1 MVPKR
6 PAPDG
11 AGFFFGVKTS
21 MPNRLRGAI
30 LLALVT
36 LAGPASAQL
45 KTIETD
51 RLRIVYPGGQEA
63 FLIPYLGKAFQN
75 SMAFQRKMFSFDP
88 KEKINLLLVDFSD
101 SGNASAGAVPN
112 NGMTFYLAPA
122 SYAYETFSS
131 NERMNTY
138 MNHELVHVST
148 MDRGM
153 GSERFFRGLFA
164 GKVVPVADHPESIL
178 YFLLTSPRVA
188 VPRWYLE
195 GSAVFYETF
204 MAGGIGRAQGGY
216 DEMVFRAMV
225 KDESRFY
232 DPLGLVSEGT
242 KIDFQLS
249 ANAYLYG
256 TRFMS
261 YLAHEYSPEKVTEW
275 VSRKQGS
282 KAYYSA
288 QFRHVFG
295 KSIDEEWQEWVAFE
309 KGFQKQNLE
318 LIRRYPVTPATD
330 VSKNALGSV
339 SRAWFDSDSRKIY
352 GAFNY
357 PGVVGHVGSISLD
370 DGSIERLVD
379 VKGPVLYTVT
389 SLAFDAKTKTVF
401 YTTDNNALRDIV
413 ALDTK
418 TRRTRVLLKNA
429 RIGDLAF
436 NQSDRSLWGIRHQN
450 GICTIVRMAEPWT
463 EWTQVKSWPYGP
475 VVYDLD
481 VSPDGTRVSASVG
494 EVTGQHSLQV
504 FATETLLKGNNTPVV
519 RHDFGTAIPENFVFS
534 PDSRYLYGSSYY
546 TGASNI
552 FRLELATSK
561 VDAMTNAETGFFRPI
576 PLEGDSMLVF
586 RYTGEGFVPA
596 RIEARPLEDINA
608 ISFLGQ
614 RLVEKH
620 PQLKDWNVGSSASR
634 AFEPIKGGERGY
646 DSVATMRVESAY
658 PIVQGY
664 RDFAAVGYAFN
675 FSDPA
680 SLNRASLYASYTPD
694 KDLPSRER
702 LHAGFKFQRFDWTA
716 RFKWNGADFYD
727 LVGPTKTSRKGY
739 AIGLG
744 HKKTLL
750 WDEPRE
756 LSLDLNAD
764 VYGKLDTLPGFQNVA
779 SKSTSIQSLSAR
791 LSYTNLRGSVGKVDL
806 EKGVRGDFEA
816 SLERASGKTFP
827 KVQGTFDLGQ
837 PLPLGHA
844 SIFLRSAA
852 GYAWGD
858 ATNPLSSFY
867 LGGFGNNWVDHGDE
881 KRYRKWYAFPG
892 VELNELGGR
901 SFLRSTLEIN
911 LPPMRFSRAGR
922 PGFFASWLRPA
933 IFSGVLVS
941 DPDRSSRR
949 RTTYDAGAQLD
960 ISITTLSALD
970 LMISV
975 GQAVSFAPGA
985 RANHETM
992 ISLKVLR

>member
-1 MVPKR
+1 MESR
-6 PAPDG
+6 
-11 AGFFFGVKTS
+11 
-21 MPNRLRGAI
+21 
-30 LLALVT
+30 LALA
-36 LAGPASAQL
+36 LALFVLATAAPASAQL
-45 KTIETD
+45 KTIETEG
-51 RLRIVYPGGQEA
+51 LRIVYPGGQES
-63 FLIPYLGKAFQN
+63 FLIPYLGKAFEN
-75 SMAFQRKMFSFDP
+75 SMAFQRKIFGFDP
-88 KEKINLLLVDFSD
+88 KDKINLLLVDFSD

-138 MNHELVHVST
+138 MNHELVHVSM

-164 GKVVPVADHPESIL
+164 GKVLPVADHPESVL
-178 YFLLTSPRVA
+178 YFLLTAPRVA

-195 GSAVFYETF
+195 GSAVFFETF

-225 KDESRFY
+225 KDGSRFY

-256 TRFMS
+256 TRFMT
-261 YLAHEYSPEKVTEW
+261 YLGLTYSPEKVTEW
-275 VSRKQGS
+275 VSRREGS

-288 QFRHVFG
+288 QFLKVFG
-295 KSIDEEWQEWVAFE
+295 KTIDEAWSDWIAFE
-309 KGFQKQNLE
+309 RKYQEENLA
-318 LIRRYPVTPATD
+318 LIRRYPVTRYTD
-330 VSKNALGSV
+330 LSSKALGSV
-339 SRAWFDSDSRKIY
+339 SRAWYDPETRRLY

-357 PGVVGHVGSISLD
+357 PGVVGHVGALSLD

-389 SLAFDAKTKTVF
+389 SLAFDPKTKTVF
-401 YTTDNNALRDIV
+401 YTSDNNALRDIV
-413 ALDTK
+413 ALDTATK
-418 TRRTRVLLKNA
+418 KTRVLMKDA

-436 NQSDRSLWGIRHQN
+436 NQADRSLWGIRHQN
-450 GICTIVRMAEPWT
+450 GICTIVRMAEPWN

-475 VVYDLD
+475 VVYNLD
-481 VSPDGTRVSASVG
+481 VSPDGTRVSASIG

-504 FATETLLKGNNTPVV
+504 FSTEALLKGDATPVA
-519 RHDFGTAIPENFVFS
+519 RHDFGVAIPENFAFS

-552 FRLELATSK
+552 FRFEVATGR
-561 VDAMTNAETGFFRPI
+561 VDALTNTETGFFRPI
-576 PLEGDSMLVF
+576 PLEGDALLVF
-586 RYTGEGFVPA
+586 RYTGLGFVPA
-596 RIEARPLEDINA
+596 RIEAKPLEDINA

-620 PQLKDWNVGSSASR
+620 PQLKDWNVGSPSTR
-634 AFEPIKGGERGY
+634 IFEPVKGGERGY
-646 DSVATMRVESAY
+646 DSLSSMRIESAY
-658 PIVQGY
+658 PVVQGY

-680 SLNRASLYASYTPD
+680 SLNRASLSATYTPD
-694 KDLPSRER
+694 GDLPSNER
-702 LHAGFKFQRFDWTA
+702 LHVGFKFQRFDWTA

-727 LVGPTKTSRKGY
+727 LVGPTKSSRKGY
-739 AIGLG
+739 AAGIG
-744 HKKTLL
+744 HKKSLI
-750 WDEPRE
+750 WDDPRE
-756 LSLDLNAD
+756 MSLEVNAD
-764 VYGKLDTLPGFQNVA
+764 FFGKLDTLPGFQNVT
-779 SKSTSIQSLSAR
+779 SKSTSIASLTAR
-791 LSYTNLRGSVGKVDL
+791 LAYTNLRGSVGKVDA
-806 EKGVRGDFEA
+806 EKGVRFDLLT
-816 SLERASGKTFP
+816 SLERASGRTFP
-827 KVQGTFDLGQ
+827 KFIGTFDIGQ

-844 SIFLRSAA
+844 SVFLRSAA

-858 ATNPLSSFY
+858 RTNPLSSLY
-867 LGGFGNNWVDHGDE
+867 LGGFGNNWVDRGDE

-892 VELNELGGR
+892 VELNALAGR
-901 SFLRSTLEIN
+901 SFVRSTAELN

-922 PGFFASWLRPA
+922 PGFFANWIRPA
-933 IFSGVLVS
+933 VFAGVAVT
-941 DPDRSSRR
+941 DPDRRFFR
-949 RTTYDAGAQLD
+949 RTTGNVGAQLD
-960 ISITTLSALD
+960 LSITTLSALD
-970 LMISV
+970 LMVSV
-975 GQAVSFAPGA
+975 GQAVAFEKGGKA
-985 RANHETM
+985 RHETM

>member
-1 MVPKR
+1 MR
-6 PAPDG
+6 
-11 AGFFFGVKTS
+11 S
-21 MPNRLRGAI
+21 RLGLTPVLF
-30 LLALVT
+30 LLAMVE
-36 LAGPASAQL
+36 PASAQL

-51 RLRIVYPGGQEA
+51 RLRIIYPGGSES

-75 SMAFQRKMFSFDP
+75 SMAFQRRMFNFDP
-88 KEKINLLLVDFSD
+88 KEKVNLLLVDFSD

-112 NGMTFYLAPA
+112 DGMTFYLAPA

-148 MDRGM
+148 MDHGM

-195 GSAVFYETF
+195 GSAVFFETF

-225 KDESRFY
+225 KDKSRFY

-261 YLAHEYSPEKVTEW
+261 WLVYQYSPEKVTEW
-275 VSRKQGS
+275 VSRKEGS
-282 KAYYSA
+282 RAYYSA
-288 QFRHVFG
+288 QFHHVFG
-295 KSIDEEWQEWVAFE
+295 KSIDGAWEDWIAFE
-309 KGFQKQNLE
+309 QGFQNRNLE
-318 LIRRYPVTPATD
+318 LIRRYPTTPYTD
-330 VSKNALGSV
+330 LSPKALGSV
-339 SRAWFDSDSRKIY
+339 SRSWFDPETRRLY

-357 PGVVGHVGSISLD
+357 PGVVGHVGVINLD

-401 YTTDNNALRDIV
+401 YTTDNNAFRDIV

-418 TRRTRVLLKNA
+418 TKRTRVLQKDA

-436 NQSDRSLWGIRHQN
+436 NPADRSLWGIRHLN

-463 EWTQVKSWPYGP
+463 AWTQVKSWPYGP

-504 FATETLLKGNNTPVV
+504 FAADALIKGDNTPVV
-519 RHDFGTAIPENFVFS
+519 KHDFGAAIPSNFVFS
-534 PDSRYLYGSSYY
+534 PDSRFLYGSSYY

-552 FRLELATSK
+552 FRLELASGK
-561 VDAMTNAETGFFRPI
+561 VDAMSNAETGFFRPI
-576 PLEGDSMLVF
+576 PTDGDSMIVF

-596 RIEARPLEDINA
+596 RIETKPLEDINA

-614 RLVEKH
+614 QLVEKH
-620 PQLKDWNVGSSASR
+620 PQLKDWNVGSVSTR
-634 AFEPIKGGERGY
+634 TFEPIKGGERGY
-646 DSVATMRVESAY
+646 NSVATMRVESAY
-658 PIVQGY
+658 PVVQGY
-664 RDFAAVGYAFN
+664 RDSAALGYAVN

-680 SLNRASLYASYTPD
+680 SLNRASLSASYTPGG
-694 KDLPSRER
+694 DLPSEER
-702 LHAGFKFQRFDWTA
+702 VHVGFKFQRFDWTA
-716 RFKWNGADFYD
+716 RVKWNGADFYD

-744 HKKTLL
+744 HKKSLL
-750 WDEPRE
+750 WDDPRE
-756 LSLDLNAD
+756 LSLDINAD
-764 VYGKLDTLPGFQNVA
+764 IFGKLDTLPGFQNVA
-779 SKSTSIQSLSAR
+779 SKSASIQSLSAK
-791 LSYTNLRGSVGKVDL
+791 LSYTNLRGSVGKVDF
-806 EKGVRGDFEA
+806 EKGLRWDLDA
-816 SLERASGKTFP
+816 SLEHASGKAFP
-827 KVQGTFDLGQ
+827 KLQGAFDIGQ
-837 PLPLGHA
+837 ALPLGHA
-844 SIFLRSAA
+844 SVFLRSAA

-858 ATNPLSSFY
+858 ASNPLSSFY
-867 LGGFGNNWVDHGDE
+867 LGGFGNNWVDRGDE

-892 VELNELGGR
+892 AELNELAGR
-901 SFLRSTLEIN
+901 SFVRSTAELN
-911 LPPMRFSRAGR
+911 LPPVRFSNAGT
-922 PGFFASWLRPA
+922 PGFFASWIRPA
-933 IFSGVLVS
+933 AFAGVAVT
-941 DPDRSSRR
+941 DPDRGTLR
-949 RTTYDAGAQLD
+949 RTVWDVGGQVDL
-960 ISITTLSALD
+960 SITTLSALD
-970 LMISV
+970 LMVSF
-975 GQAVSFAPGA
+975 GQAVAFEQGRKA
-985 RANHETM
+985 RYETM
-992 ISLKVLR
+992 ISLKVLK